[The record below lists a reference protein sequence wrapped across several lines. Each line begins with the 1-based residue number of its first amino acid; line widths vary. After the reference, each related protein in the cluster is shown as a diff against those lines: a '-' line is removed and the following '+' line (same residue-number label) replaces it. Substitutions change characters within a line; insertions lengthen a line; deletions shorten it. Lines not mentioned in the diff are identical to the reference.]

1 MHPGASPG
9 AGEEG
14 GCRLGT
20 LERVLCD
27 VTRVGDVPGMDIPGR
42 YFKFLRSG
50 DARPLEAVLEHNR
63 LDLISLA
70 AVSAHAV
77 QLVEEGP
84 GICRDAAEAVAL
96 GKVYER
102 AGCRDRALA
111 SYRRAADEPSAAIEV
126 RAEAI
131 YRVGLRLRRDRCFA
145 EAAECW
151 RQLLDLK
158 PGRFGRGAEL
168 LASLRQFAVEALAIH
183 HEHRER
189 DFEGAKELTLQL
201 LEESDDWVRPRA
213 DATRHRLARLEKK
226 IAKRNDGLFA

>member
-1 MHPGASPG
+1 
-9 AGEEG
+9 
-14 GCRLGT
+14 
-20 LERVLCD
+20 
-27 VTRVGDVPGMDIPGR
+27 
-42 YFKFLRSG
+42 
-50 DARPLEAVLEHNR
+50 VLEHNR

-84 GICRDAAEAVAL
+84 GRCRDAAEALSL
-96 GKVYER
+96 GKVYDR
-102 AGCRDRALA
+102 AGCRERALA
-111 SYRRAADEPSAAIEV
+111 AFRRAAEEPSASIEV

-131 YRVGLRLRRDRCFA
+131 YRVGLRLRRDRCYV

-158 PGRFGRGAEL
+158 PGRFNRGSEL
-168 LASLRQFAVEALAIH
+168 LTPLRQFAVEALAVH

-189 DFEGAKELTLQL
+189 DYEGAKELTLQL
-201 LEESDDWVRPRA
+201 LEESEDWMRPRA